1 MLTLQT
7 SQLGLIIFKSTFS
20 FVARASK
27 FPTWRKKYE
36 ESDVIGKAKHEGQ
49 DKNNAKNECHEADR
63 QPWE

>member
-1 MLTLQT
+1 M
-7 SQLGLIIFKSTFS
+7 
-20 FVARASK
+20 ARASK